1 MHSVKEDS
9 DVLLD
14 LLVAHQVLE
23 VSIGVVRFLHFIE
36 LLHLLLKLVLARRAV
51 RCALFVYGGREHFG
65 RLRCL
70 LARLALLAHH
80 QLLVD
85 DAHLRRLKVQHEHPV
100 QTQNSLGVLLQV
112 DQMVLRHE
120 LASDD

>member
-1 MHSVKEDS
+1 MHSIKEDS

-36 LLHLLLKLVLARRAV
+36 LLHLLLKLVLARRV
-51 RCALFVYGGREHFG
+51 LFVCARRERFG
-65 RLRCL
+65 RLHWL
-70 LARLALLAHH
+70 LARLVLLAHH
-80 QLLVD
+80 QFLVD
-85 DAHLRRLKVQHEHPV
+85 DAHLRSLKVQHEHPV

-112 DQMVLRHE
+112 DQVVLRHE